1 MQSTL
6 MMCCFSFSLSSS
18 SGRCRLTTKSTQ
30 QEDAFSVCVHDTE
43 DVNSCICLNGKSP
56 YIMSDLHF
64 FHSCLLLAFSVYRGN
79 KNCVFG
85 DAPKCREE
93 KKGNGEDKQHYSGL
107 VQRPNKSTSKRP
119 CSFFLSLSEVIRELD
134 FVTLSGK
141 LGAMCSTCRCG
152 RNAGACSLMCH
163 LLVLAHTL
171 TFIFLFLAQWCIL
184 QHTFTSLRSGP
195 SFFLLLFHLI
205 SPFLAPATKTAFWLI
220 KFDKHS

>member
-43 DVNSCICLNGKSP
+43 DVDFCICLNGKSP

-79 KNCVFG
+79 KNRNVE
-85 DAPKCREE
+85 KK
-93 KKGNGEDKQHYSGL
+93 KKGNGKDKQHYSGL

-134 FVTLSGK
+134 FVTSSGK

-195 SFFLLLFHLI
+195 SLFSCSSFISSPRFLLQLQRLP
-205 SPFLAPATKTAFWLI
+205 SG
-220 KFDKHS
+220 